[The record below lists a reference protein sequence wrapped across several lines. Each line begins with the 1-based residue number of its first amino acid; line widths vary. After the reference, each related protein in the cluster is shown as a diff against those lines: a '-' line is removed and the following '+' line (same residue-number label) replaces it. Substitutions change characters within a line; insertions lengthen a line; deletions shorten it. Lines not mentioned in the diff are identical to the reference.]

1 MLAPNRTEGAHNLP
15 DLDSSTLN
23 QGEPAPARFWTRD
36 TLRLKE
42 VPRAFRTPGFQGV
55 LLNGGGGGVGGAA
68 PGPVLDFI
76 LCEKQ
81 LWVGFRCL
89 PEARCLSQK
98 TSMGVPPMIRRCVY
112 CGEGCCGYDPI
123 CQGFLS

>member
-23 QGEPAPARFWTRD
+23 QGGPAPARFWTRD

-55 LLNGGGGGVGGAA
+55 LLIGGGGGSGGRSTR
-68 PGPVLDFI
+68 PSSGFHPV
-76 LCEKQ
+76 
-81 LWVGFRCL
+81 
-89 PEARCLSQK
+89 
-98 TSMGVPPMIRRCVY
+98 
-112 CGEGCCGYDPI
+112 
-123 CQGFLS
+123 